1 MKKGGISMNYRDT
14 ARRNKYYHCL
24 EYDHQ
29 QEGELCLVACGME
42 HCDPGV
48 TFGPDLRECWHL
60 HAVLAGTGTLQAGG
74 EELHPGPGQL
84 FLLKDNQVAQYTA
97 DPKDPW
103 NYCWVTFTGTKAS
116 QLVREIG
123 FTEGVYVLDASVEI
137 RRFFELVHR
146 MHETPE
152 MNYISDLRR
161 RGILLEF
168 LSLALLATES
178 GQKRAERRN
187 EYSPEVYVQRSV
199 DFIHYNYATINVTDI
214 VEYIGFTRSYF
225 STLFRRHMGI
235 SPQEY
240 LMRYRMEQA
249 CRLLRDTA
257 LSVQEIGERVGYEE
271 PLNFSRSFKR
281 SVGLSPTE
289 YRKRTSQAPPSE
301 RKTFL

>member
-1 MKKGGISMNYRDT
+1 MNYRDT

-29 QEGELCLVACGME
+29 QEGELCLVACDME

-60 HAVLAGTGTLQAGG
+60 HAVLAVTGTLRVGG
-74 EELHPGPGQL
+74 EEHHPGPGQL

-97 DPKDPW
+97 DLKDPW

-225 STLFRRHMGI
+225 STLFRQNVGCGF
-235 SPQEY
+235 SAY
-240 LMRYRMEQA
+240 LTERRMKRA
-249 CRLLRDTA
+249 KDLLRFTKLTSA
-257 LSVQEIGERVGYEE
+257 EVAAASGYSDARY
-271 PLNFSRSFKR
+271 FSTQFHRTQGCTPR
-281 SVGLSPTE
+281 E
-289 YRKRTSQAPPSE
+289 YRSQNKE
-301 RKTFL
+301 QH

>member
-1 MKKGGISMNYRDT
+1 
-14 ARRNKYYHCL
+14 
-24 EYDHQ
+24 
-29 QEGELCLVACGME
+29 V
-42 HCDPGV
+42 
-48 TFGPDLRECWHL
+48 
-60 HAVLAGTGTLQAGG
+60 GG
-74 EELHPGPGQL
+74 EEHHPGPGQL
-84 FLLKDNQVAQYTA
+84 FLLKDSEVAQYTA

-301 RKTFL
+301 RKSFL